1 MEFNEKELHIIPLSL
16 VKVSNSIEV
25 FLVEG
30 RPDLRTPPQLAN
42 KQTLTTSKRLSLP
55 FAIFLH
61 IG

>member
-30 RPDLRTPPQLAN
+30 RPDL
-42 KQTLTTSKRLSLP
+42 
-55 FAIFLH
+55 FLRRDRWFDN
-61 IG
+61 